1 MNLASAAEAK
11 GVFVNADDEILN
23 NAGGNIKEKINTFL
37 ERSGQK
43 TLSEDADFIRC
54 I

>member
-1 MNLASAAEAK
+1 MMNLASAAEAK

-37 ERSGQK
+37 EKKWTENSVRG
-43 TLSEDADFIRC
+43 C
-54 I
+54 